1 MGLIMSRR
9 LRKSDYYTVC
19 LHALDVYLGR
29 LDQGFNLALT
39 RESVSET
46 RQVLEAMRNNALLDE
61 ERELHQVE
69 DFD

>member
-1 MGLIMSRR
+1 MSKR
-9 LRKSDYYTVC
+9 LRKSDYFTVC
-19 LHALDVYLGR
+19 LHALDVYNAR
-29 LDQGFNLALT
+29 LDQGLNLALT

-61 ERELHQVE
+61 AMELHRVE

>member
-1 MGLIMSRR
+1 MSKR
-9 LRKSDYYTVC
+9 LRKSDYFTVC

-29 LDQGFNLALT
+29 LDQGLNLALT

-46 RQVLEAMRNNALLDE
+46 RQVMEAMRNNALMDE
-61 ERELHQVE
+61 AMELHRVE

>member
-1 MGLIMSRR
+1 MGKR

-19 LHALDVYLGR
+19 LHALDIYLGR
-29 LDQGFNLALT
+29 LDQGLNLALT

-46 RQVLEAMRNNALLDE
+46 RQVMEAMRNNALLDE
-61 ERELHQVE
+61 HMEMHPVE

>member
-1 MGLIMSRR
+1 MSKR
-9 LRKSDYYTVC
+9 LRKSDYFTVC

-29 LDQGFNLALT
+29 LDQGLNLALT

-46 RQVLEAMRNNALLDE
+46 RQVLEAMRNNALMDE
-61 ERELHQVE
+61 AMELHRVE